1 MDDQRIIELNWQ
13 RKETAIIETARKYGG
28 FCHRIALNI
37 LSVQEDAEECVNDSY
52 HSVWNRIP
60 PTKPQSFKAFL
71 GRIVRNIS
79 ISRYR
84 KNRAQKRYAGM
95 ELLLSELEDCIPAPE
110 QVEAVID
117 RQQLSVL
124 ISDWLESLSTE
135 ERTLFIRRYWFGEE
149 LQQLAREFR
158 ITPNALAGRM
168 LKLRQALRG
177 KLEQEGVAL

>member
-1 MDDQRIIELNWQ
+1 MEDQKIIELYWQ
-13 RKETAIIETARKYGG
+13 RKETAIVETARKYGS

-52 HSVWNRIP
+52 HSVWNCIP
-60 PTKPQSFKAFL
+60 PTRPDSFKAFL
-71 GRIVRNIS
+71 GRIVRNLS

-84 KNRAQKRYAGM
+84 KNRAQKRYSGM

-110 QVEAVID
+110 QVEHIIE
-117 RQQLSVL
+117 RQHLSTL
-124 ISDWLESLSTE
+124 ISDWLESLTAE
-135 ERTLFIRRYWFGEE
+135 ERTLFIRRYWFGDE
-149 LQQLAREFR
+149 LQQLAKEFR

-168 LKLRQALRG
+168 LKLRKALRS